1 MRALF
6 LASVTF
12 TTLAVAVQPV
22 VAWDLTAGELTL
34 TMDREA
40 RLTAMAVGGRA
51 VPMSPSPFV
60 ALCDVESGQ
69 YVAARVTGGTPQAG
83 LQLDFGS
90 AGAQATLTA
99 AAKGGALHFTCDL
112 QGADLPARG
121 MLLRFAVPVTATGW
135 QWHDDMQTARKIE
148 AGALYENVVPLRAFA
163 DLPEW
168 ADQPALRMGLASRN
182 FCTVITGPVGLC
194 LAVPLDSPRI
204 FRTAYDAAAGRL
216 ELVYD
221 FALTPDSRHPNRAS
235 FSFDLYACD
244 PAWGLR
250 GALQRYYALY
260 PEAFTVHVREQGQ
273 WMAFNRLS
281 EIDNANE
288 FCFALQEGAP
298 EPEYDDKIGV
308 LSATYFTHAG
318 MGANIPDYDPEQD
331 PLPPYDVQ
339 VAAMEAAFKRTT
351 GQDGIYERVGL
362 WNAEGRLDVQKWSVY
377 AHLIAQ
383 FTLDPELPYGEWTLR
398 RAMTSLESI
407 RQRGGELDGFY
418 YDGLSTGVDYNPAHF
433 RTADATVLWDPANR
447 KPYLNNFFS
456 SCKFAKAAA
465 ELLRPLGKITMMNG
479 AIGSSYYVAPW
490 LDVLGAETG
499 LRIPRE
505 DFNYIRTIIHHKPFL
520 TLLKGNYEQSIGRP
534 EMELFM
540 KRCLAYGVYPGFF
553 DWPPSGLGPG
563 GQYWNHAKYYERDR
577 DIFRK
582 YQPLCRQLALA
593 GWEPTTRARSSN
605 PSVFVERFGPKQGVL
620 WFTLLNEEQRAQ
632 TTTLSIDLRPFGL
645 KPAEVSVV
653 DLVSG
658 ATVPLQTEGD
668 GVKAELAIPADGVMA
683 LQLARPQDAAQ
694 WRVAMALET
703 LDRGELMRRVD
714 AEKPAVPTHWRPAGR
729 VRRGAGGESDAL
741 VLETDDATESRVW
754 QWVMLFQSDPAE
766 LKLRVRAAAEN
777 LPDGAATI
785 RCQPAWVTSSYAH
798 YEDVR
803 FPLPGGT
810 WDWRDLEFTIS
821 DPHALRAVQVF
832 VNLGKAAAGARLSI
846 ASLSLTDAEGK
857 EYVTDGRFRQWYEPI
872 PPDLRPVVTQ
882 EMAGLRGILTDLASS
897 RSPLD
902 SDATHQALASAFGRC
917 EQLRAAIRQ
926 AGAENGCRRV
936 LRDLETIEGHLSAVT
951 LSAYGLTLPVIGAP
965 LAICP
970 GDDVALSFAPPAVP
984 GLTTRT
990 EVSSEQATVT
1000 EEQGRWRLR
1009 CPADLQPGQE
1019 IRLEGRMLI
1028 GPPGA
1033 AAVVRTSRTVAVV
1046 APLEV
1051 RLASQGFDQ
1060 ETGAARVRVSLRNNR
1075 HRPGEIRLAVQAPE
1089 GWRPE
1094 PGAPLEVA
1102 AGAVAVADV
1111 ALTPQAK
1118 AEAGSL
1124 EVSVRAT
1131 MGQDAAQDRIVM
1143 LYLPPEANLLA
1154 NPGFESGT
1162 DGWSVL
1168 TKGEIGADQQIR
1180 RSGRASL
1187 LINNPAPLQSQVSQS
1202 VTLNQAA
1209 PCAVLVQAAARGED
1223 VTGAPDSGFSLYVD
1237 IYYTDGT
1244 PRYGITHDFQ
1254 TGTTDWQLGE
1264 LYIEPEK
1271 PIRNV
1276 NVYLLLRGKAGKAW
1290 FDDVSVVEDPRRKGN
1305 IAGLADVSVDS
1316 SYTGYD
1322 ATPITD
1328 GVIAGEGLHWTKEAW
1343 ASADKPGEHFV
1354 VFAFPDAVTIAA
1366 GTIYWSLDAGVPH
1379 TSRRLEFQVGEG
1391 DQWRTVATIEGAEP
1405 VPQSA
1410 FRLAEPV
1417 TGRLFRLLQPRG
1429 QGPADRP
1436 DLLWL
1441 REVELYAPR

>member
-1 MRALF
+1 MRIL
-6 LASVTF
+6 LRASLTPMMLVF
-12 TTLAVAVQPV
+12 TLAAAA
-22 VAWDLTAGELTL
+22 AWDLKAGELSL
-34 TMDREA
+34 TIDPQG
-40 RLTAMAVGGRA
+40 RLTALAVGDRT
-51 VPMSPSPFV
+51 VPVSPLPFV

-69 YVAARVTGGTPQAG
+69 YVSASIAGGTLPTG
-83 LQLDFGS
+83 LQLDFG
-90 AGAQATLTA
+90 AAAAQATLTA
-99 AAKGGALHFTCDL
+99 TADRGALHFTCDL
-112 QGADLPARG
+112 QGANLPPRG

-135 QWHDDMQTARKIE
+135 QWHDDMQTARRIE
-148 AGALYENVVPLRAFA
+148 AGSLYENAVPLRAFA

-168 ADQPALRMGLASRN
+168 ADQPALRMGLANRN

-194 LAVPLDSPRI
+194 LAVPLDMPRI
-204 FRTAYDAAAGRL
+204 FRTAYNGTTGCL

-221 FALTPDSRHPNRAS
+221 FALTPDTRQPNRAS

-244 PAWGLR
+244 PDWGLR
-250 GALQRYYALY
+250 GALQRYYAMY
-260 PEAFTVHVREQGQ
+260 PEAFAVHVRDQGQ

-288 FCFALQEGAP
+288 FYFGLQEGAP

-331 PLPPYDVQ
+331 PLPPYEVQ
-339 VAAMEAAFKRTT
+339 VDAMEAAFKRTT
-351 GQDGIYERVGL
+351 GQDGIYEKVGL
-362 WNAEGRLDVQKWSVY
+362 WNAEHRLDVRKWSVY

-383 FTLDPELPYGEWTLR
+383 FTLDPELPYGEWTLQ
-398 RAMTSLESI
+398 RALASLESI
-407 RQRGGELDGFY
+407 KARGAELDGFY
-418 YDGLSTGVDYNPAHF
+418 YDGLSTGIDYNPAHF
-433 RTADATVLWDPANR
+433 RTAEATVLWDPVHR

-456 SCKFAKAAA
+456 SCKFARAAA

-490 LDVLGAETG
+490 LDILGAETG
-499 LRIPRE
+499 LRIPRQ

-605 PSVFVERFGPKQGVL
+605 PAVFVERFGPKQGVL
-620 WFTLLNEEQRAQ
+620 WFTLLNEEQQAQ
-632 TTTLSIDLRPFGL
+632 STTLSIDLQPFGL
-645 KPAEVSVV
+645 KPAEVSMV

-658 ATVPLQTEGD
+658 VTVPLRNQGD
-668 GVKAELAIPADGVMA
+668 SVKAELAIPADGVMA
-683 LQLARPQDAAQ
+683 LQLARPRDAAQ

-714 AEKPAVPTHWRPAGR
+714 AEKPAVPTHWRPTGQ
-729 VRRGAGGESDAL
+729 VRRGAAGEPDAL
-741 VLETDDATESRVW
+741 VLETDGTSDSRVW
-754 QWVMLFQSDPAE
+754 QWVMLFQSEPSE
-766 LKLRVRAAAEN
+766 LKLRVRAAAQD
-777 LPDGAATI
+777 LPDGAAYI

-798 YEDVR
+798 YEEVR

-810 WDWRDLEFTIS
+810 WDWRDLEFTIR

-832 VNLGKAAAGARLSI
+832 VNLGKAAGQGRLSI
-846 ASLSLTDAEGK
+846 ASLSLTDAQGK
-857 EYVTDGRFRQWYEPI
+857 DYVTDGRFAEWYEPI
-872 PPDLRPVVTQ
+872 PSDLRPVVT
-882 EMAGLRGILTDLASS
+882 EGFAGLRKTLTALASAPN
-897 RSPLD
+897 PLQ
-902 SDATHQALASAFGRC
+902 SSATHQALAAAFGRC
-917 EQLRAAIRQ
+917 QRLRAAIRQ

-951 LSAYGLTLPVIGAP
+951 LSAYGLALPAIGAP
-965 LAICP
+965 PTICP
-970 GDDVALSFAPPAVP
+970 GDEVALSFAPPAVP
-984 GLTTRT
+984 GLTVRT
-990 EVSSEQATVT
+990 EVSSEQAAVT
-1000 EEQGRWRLR
+1000 EERGGWRLR
-1009 CPADLQPGQE
+1009 CPVALQPGEE
-1019 IRLEGRMLI
+1019 IRLEGRLLM
-1028 GPPGA
+1028 GPPEA
-1033 AAVVRTSRTVAVV
+1033 AAVIRVSRTVAVV
-1046 APLEV
+1046 APLGLQ
-1051 RLASQGFDQ
+1051 LASQGFDQ
-1060 ETGAARVRVSLRNNR
+1060 QTGAARIRVGLRNNR
-1075 HRPGEIRLAVQAPE
+1075 QRPGEISLTIQAPE

-1094 PGAPLEVA
+1094 AGPPVRIA
-1102 AGAVAVADV
+1102 AGAAATTDV
-1111 ALTPQAK
+1111 TLTPVAG

-1124 EVSVRAT
+1124 EVAVRAM
-1131 MGQDAAQDRIVM
+1131 MGQDTAQDRIVM
-1143 LYLPPEANLLA
+1143 LYVPPEANRLK

-1162 DGWSVL
+1162 EGWSVL
-1168 TKGEIGADQQIR
+1168 TKGEIVADQQVR

-1187 LINNPAPLQSQVSQS
+1187 CIRNPAPLNSQASQS
-1202 VTLNQAA
+1202 VTLNQALPGA
-1209 PCAVLVQAAARGED
+1209 ILVQAAARGEA

-1276 NVYLLLRGKAGKAW
+1276 NVYLLLRGKAGKVW
-1290 FDDVSVVEDPRRKGN
+1290 FDDVSVAEDPRRQGN
-1305 IAGLADVSVDS
+1305 IAGQAEVTVDS
-1316 SYTGYD
+1316 CYTGYD
-1322 ATPITD
+1322 AAPITD
-1328 GVIAGEGLHWTKEAW
+1328 GIIAGEGLHWTKEAW
-1343 ASADKPGEHFV
+1343 ASADEPGEHFV

-1366 GTIYWSLDAGVPH
+1366 GTVYWSLDAGVPH
-1379 TSRRLEFQVGEG
+1379 TSRRLEFQVAEGE
-1391 DQWRTVATIEGAEP
+1391 QWRTVAAIEGAEP

-1410 FRLAEPV
+1410 FRLPEPV
-1417 TGRLFRLLQPRG
+1417 TGRRFRLLQPRG
-1429 QGPADRP
+1429 LGPADRP
-1436 DLLWL
+1436 DLLWI